1 MKAVE
6 AAKQVLC
13 VCHWVVDE
21 SEVGRIESRRA
32 GNDAGALVQPYAK
45 RKHHRFALSTRSSI
59 KRPPCRHSLAVTS
72 DSFSDILLHHL
83 ESSIQ
88 KELGQ
93 ESSAIM
99 ASHADSAHD
108 LLDLDIGTLR
118 QYVEL
123 FPTEGLGKVITGY
136 LSSGISKYP
145 LAQEKS
151 DAPDLSEGGVSL
163 SVDLPVSQ
171 DDCLALMT
179 EGILEARKSP
189 LAHVLLAD
197 FYLSLEEYES
207 AVECSRKGLKLATA
221 DAKKTD
227 LSFQRT
233 RDALSSTLAT
243 ALVYYQ
249 APRNHLEAKRIFQE
263 ILKRKPDFTA
273 ALIGLGLI
281 LEEDED
287 YTEAAEFLEQALK
300 LNPDNGRIGAEAAWC
315 RALAGDH
322 KTGLDKLRG
331 YLEHP
336 HMDASKP
343 RGRDLRAQTLYR
355 IAVCVWEL
363 DSSKAA
369 RKDRQGAYAQ
379 LLAAI
384 KANPNYAPA
393 YTLLGIFYEDY
404 SKDRRRARQ
413 CFQKAFELSP
423 SEIVAAER
431 LARLFANQGEWDI
444 VEAVSQR
451 VVDSGKAKSTPG
463 SKKKGVS
470 WPFSALGVVQMNK
483 QEYQQSIIS
492 FLSALRISP
501 DDYYSY
507 VGLGES
513 YHNSGRYNS
522 AQRAFNYAENP
533 NDGVSFKKT
542 DDESW
547 FTKYMLANVNRELSE
562 FDEALQGYEAVLAQR
577 SQEFG
582 VSIALIQTL
591 VEKGWHCIETGFY
604 GEAIGSAIRAIE
616 VARTVA
622 EYKPDAFNLWKAV
635 GDACSLFSWVQK
647 KLDIF
652 PTTEV
657 ERLLQSESDVG
668 VDFDAYKDLDG
679 IGKNDLTNFSS
690 HDASILSKVMKASIL
705 AQKRAIASCE
715 HDIHA
720 QAVAWYNLGWTEY
733 RAHVCLEQ
741 EGDHDE
747 QKLTTFLKAAMKC
760 FKRAIELEAGNS
772 EFWNSLGVITT
783 TLSPKVAQH
792 AFVRSLH
799 LNDRNVHVWTNLG
812 TLYLLQNDLELAD
825 TAFGRAQAQDPDY
838 ALAWVGVG
846 LVALL
851 SGKESDAFAHFTHA
865 FELSDSS
872 LLLTK
877 RQYAVSAF
885 DHIVSSPSSS
895 SAVVDLIQPLF
906 ALQQLNR
913 QAPYDLPHNHLA
925 ALFLER
931 VGNYD
936 ASVSALQTVS
946 EAAEQEYEK
955 SEATSALARIVQ
967 AKNDLARNQLA
978 LGDNHSAVGEAET
991 ALDLLGELEG
1001 DARQSQLSAEQL
1013 GKLRLSARLTAG
1025 LAHYFSGALDAA
1037 LPYFRTSLEATGS
1050 HPDIICLLAEVLWA
1064 KGGANERQVARE
1076 QLFTASEK
1084 HESHVG
1090 ILTLI
1095 GAMTVLDDDVEIM
1108 EIIKD
1113 DLDRLRTD
1121 KDLSDEQ
1128 LVRIEKV
1135 VEAISISL
1143 GGSEQ
1148 ELDDARRSVMLAPW
1162 KHTGWSELADAA
1174 GGDNFAST
1182 LAKETA
1188 RRNAPPNGTL
1198 GAVGL
1203 AGAMAA
1209 TGDASDA
1216 QRAIVLAP
1224 WEQQGWSGLI
1234 ECLQSA

>member
-1 MKAVE
+1 ME
-6 AAKQVLC
+6 AKQ
-13 VCHWVVDE
+13 
-21 SEVGRIESRRA
+21 
-32 GNDAGALVQPYAK
+32 
-45 RKHHRFALSTRSSI
+45 
-59 KRPPCRHSLAVTS
+59 
-72 DSFSDILLHHL
+72 
-83 ESSIQ
+83 
-88 KELGQ
+88 
-93 ESSAIM
+93 
-99 ASHADSAHD
+99 
-108 LLDLDIGTLR
+108 
-118 QYVEL
+118 
-123 FPTEGLGKVITGY
+123 
-136 LSSGISKYP
+136 
-145 LAQEKS
+145 
-151 DAPDLSEGGVSL
+151 
-163 SVDLPVSQ
+163 
-171 DDCLALMT
+171 
-179 EGILEARKSP
+179 
-189 LAHVLLAD
+189 
-197 FYLSLEEYES
+197 
-207 AVECSRKGLKLATA
+207 
-221 DAKKTD
+221 
-227 LSFQRT
+227 
-233 RDALSSTLAT
+233 
-243 ALVYYQ
+243 
-249 APRNHLEAKRIFQE
+249 IFQE
-263 ILKRKPDFTA
+263 ILKRKPRFTA

-281 LEEDED
+281 LEEDEE
-287 YTEAAEFLEQALK
+287 YKEAAEFLEQALK
-300 LNPDNGRIGAEAAWC
+300 LDPDNGRIGAEAAWC
-315 RALAGDH
+315 QALAGDY
-322 KTGLDKLRG
+322 KTGLDKLEG
-331 YLEHP
+331 YLDHP
-336 HMDASKP
+336 HLDATKS
-343 RGRDLRAQTLYR
+343 RGRELRAQTLYR
-355 IAVCVWEL
+355 IGVCIWEI

-369 RKDRQGAYAQ
+369 RKDRQGAYAK

-404 SKDRRRARQ
+404 NKDRRRARQ

-451 VVDSGKAKSTPG
+451 VVDSGKAKQTPG

-483 QEYQQSIIS
+483 QEYQQSIVS

-522 AQRAFNYAENP
+522 AQRAFNYAQNP
-533 NDGVSFKKT
+533 TDGVVMKKT
-542 DDESW
+542 EDESW

-562 FDEALQGYEAVLAQR
+562 FDEALQGYEGVLSR
-577 SQEFG
+577 RPQEFG

-604 GEAIGSAIRAIE
+604 GEAINSAIRAIE
-616 VARTVA
+616 VANTVT

-635 GDACSLFSWVQK
+635 GDACSLFSWVQER
-647 KLDIF
+647 LDKF
-652 PTTEV
+652 PSSDV
-657 ERLLQSESDVG
+657 QRLLQSKSDVG
-668 VDFDAYKDLDG
+668 VDFDTHEGIDG
-679 IGKNDLTNFSS
+679 IGKDELANLSS
-690 HDASILSKVMKASIL
+690 SEAPTLVKVLKASIL

-741 EGDHDE
+741 EGVED
-747 QKLTTFLKAAMKC
+747 QKLTSFLKAAMKC

-812 TLYLLQNDLELAD
+812 TLYLLQNDLQLAD

-851 SGKESDAFAHFTHA
+851 GGKEKDAFAHFTHA

-885 DHIVSSPSSS
+885 DFVVSSPSSS
-895 SAVVDLIQPLF
+895 SSVADLIQPLF

-913 QAPYDLPHNHLA
+913 QAPYDLSHQHLA

-936 ASVSALQTVS
+936 ASVAALQAVS

-955 SEATSALARIVQ
+955 SEAVSALARIVQ

-978 LGDNHSAVGEAET
+978 LGLNDAAVEEAET

-1001 DARQSQLSAEQL
+1001 DSSQSILTKEQL
-1013 GKLRLSARLTAG
+1013 DKIRLSARLTAG

-1064 KGGANERQVARE
+1064 KGGDSERQVARE

-1095 GAMTVLDDDVEIM
+1095 GAMTVLDDDLETM
-1108 EIIKD
+1108 EVIKD

-1121 KDLSDEQ
+1121 KNLTDEQ
-1128 LVRIEKV
+1128 LARIEKV

-1143 GGSEQ
+1143 GGADE
-1148 ELDDARRSVMLAPW
+1148 ELDEARRSVMLAPW

-1174 GGDNFAST
+1174 DGDVFAST

-1198 GAVGL
+1198 NAVGL

-1224 WEQQGWSGLI
+1224 WSKNGWSGLV
-1234 ECLQSA
+1234 ECVQGA